1 MPTQCKPAGRT
12 HAARAICCPVEIGL
26 RQLGSAARCADP
38 TSTTPRVPLQAVGIA
53 QGVLGVFGAV
63 SGVPAG
69 YIADHTRR
77 DRTLHGFGVV
87 QIGASNQ

>member
-1 MPTQCKPAGRT
+1 M
-12 HAARAICCPVEIGL
+12 
-26 RQLGSAARCADP
+26 S
-38 TSTTPRVPLQAVGIA
+38 LQAVGIA

-87 QIGASNQ
+87 QIGAHNLVIQLLFDVPDKTANT